1 MTTKN
6 QNSHM
11 AIPGAH
17 IRAGRGSEP
26 VGRQGPETSPKC
38 WYMYG
43 PCWATAISKLMFPNK
58 YAWYPPL
65 KDNNRA
71 RRNPYYKPLKH
82 SMLCPWYLLESS
94 GNYWRQRTLLREQSY
109 CTFYRREWPRNQT
122 RVGDDTSHPRYRT
135 HAYTPIYTLYY
146 KPHFT
151 LSSRN
156 KQFH

>member
-1 MTTKN
+1 MPHMTTKN

-11 AIPGAH
+11 AIPGAL

-65 KDNNRA
+65 TVVVSNHTPLHTNTPS
-71 RRNPYYKPLKH
+71 RRLKYIIH
-82 SMLCPWYLLESS
+82 VSVYNILIFKITVIIQTYSPPSS
-94 GNYWRQRTLLREQSY
+94 GNKFELSPSFVGRINSLI
-109 CTFYRREWPRNQT
+109 PRP
-122 RVGDDTSHPRYRT
+122 GGE
-135 HAYTPIYTLYY
+135 
-146 KPHFT
+146 
-151 LSSRN
+151 
-156 KQFH
+156 